1 MVSTNQVF
9 KKLYLLKVSTSLII
23 LFSSFTSNSQTNDL
37 NDIQYGAVIRATI
50 DLNWLNNNPCY
61 SNFNV
66 SLVGGAG
73 AHPFEINF
81 LYPSIHAGILLYN
94 RGDLLSSYEDSF
106 FDSTSLNFI
115 FDFTLNGGIYR
126 NNINFQKRIVPLYH
140 FSDIAPNPLQ
150 NPFQNSFA
158 LGTNFI
164 FNIRNK
170 NYNSNQSQRVGFTSI
185 MIDRRL
191 QIMTHNDGSLWGKI
205 GLGDR
210 LDRYFT
216 GGGVIAYH
224 LDSKNDIN
232 NLEASFNKFTTH
244 EDYAFDTAYLLQVD
258 FIPFKNKKSNYYNKN
273 RFRFS
278 ATSLKNNGG
287 INLTFHNTDK
297 DPQDKIHF
305 IGDDTYFPDIFY
317 NEKKYWNELKR
328 IGIGGFWLTNRPK
341 FNN

>member
-1 MVSTNQVF
+1 MGFIQKKI
-9 KKLYLLKVSTSLII
+9 KKLNLLIVPKFII
-23 LFSSFTSNSQTNDL
+23 VFVCLKINSQTNDI
-37 NDIQYGAVIRATI
+37 NNIQYGAVIKATI
-50 DLNWLNNNPCY
+50 DLNWLNNNPSY
-61 SNFNV
+61 SNFNI
-66 SLVGGAG
+66 SFIGGAG
-73 AHPFEINF
+73 IHPFDIKF
-81 LYPSIHAGILLYN
+81 LYPSIHAGFLLYN
-94 RGDLLSSYEDSF
+94 RGDLLSSYENGF
-106 FDSTSLNFI
+106 WNSTSLNFI
-115 FDFTLNGGIYR
+115 FDFTINGGLYR
-126 NNINFQKRIVPLYH
+126 NNINFQKRLVPLYH

-150 NPFQNSFA
+150 NPFQNSLG

-164 FNIRNK
+164 FNIRNE
-170 NYNSNQSQRVGFTSI
+170 NYTSNQSQRVGFTNL
-185 MIDRRL
+185 MIDRRF
-191 QIMTHNDGSLWGKI
+191 QIMTHNDGSIWGKL

-224 LDSKNDIN
+224 LDSKNEIN

-244 EDYAFDTAYLLQVD
+244 EDYAFDTAYLLQLD
-258 FIPFKNKKSNYYNKN
+258 FIPFKNKKSHYYNKN

-317 NEKKYWNELKR
+317 NQRKYWNELKR
-328 IGIGGFWLTNRPK
+328 IGIGGFWFDNSHK
-341 FNN
+341 FEN